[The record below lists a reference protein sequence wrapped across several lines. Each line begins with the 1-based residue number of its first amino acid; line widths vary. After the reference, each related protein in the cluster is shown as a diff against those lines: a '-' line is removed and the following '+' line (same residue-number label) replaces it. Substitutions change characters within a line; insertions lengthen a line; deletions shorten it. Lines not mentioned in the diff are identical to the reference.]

1 MGAIVC
7 GQFLEISAHDNLPWH
22 FLFKFILEL
31 HGRFIHTGAMNVVEF
46 IIIIIII
53 IFISHK
59 LLHNLGKAEAIGLFG
74 KNI

>member
-1 MGAIVC
+1 LWSVLGDKC
-7 GQFLEISAHDNLPWH
+7 TTQFPWH

-53 IFISHK
+53 IIFISHK

>member
-31 HGRFIHTGAMNVVEF
+31 HGRFIHTGAMNVVNF
-46 IIIIIII
+46 I
-53 IFISHK
+53 
-59 LLHNLGKAEAIGLFG
+59 LEL
-74 KNI
+74 